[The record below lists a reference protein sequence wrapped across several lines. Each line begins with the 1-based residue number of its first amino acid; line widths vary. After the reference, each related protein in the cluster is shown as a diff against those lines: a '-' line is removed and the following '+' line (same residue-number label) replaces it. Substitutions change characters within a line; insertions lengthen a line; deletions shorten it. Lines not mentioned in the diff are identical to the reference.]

1 MNHRRR
7 VTGTIRAA
15 TLAVACSAALAFA
28 QVPPPPPMAPAP
40 RPATPSGAELVDRF
54 ISAFQEASRATEPA
68 SFDSTDLML
77 AELAGAARTSHE
89 AGTIDDDFAR
99 RFGRVLLVAKLMSI
113 TDRGGVLQPVF
124 NREFGSFVKDVTGKT
139 FDVSPDGSGQIGMLS
154 DAMATELSRL
164 GVEAR
169 RKSR

>member
-1 MNHRRR
+1 MDHRRR
-7 VTGTIRAA
+7 ATGKVRTA
-15 TLAVACSAALAFA
+15 TLVVACAAALAFA
-28 QVPPPPPMAPAP
+28 QAPPPPPMAPP
-40 RPATPSGAELVDRF
+40 PAAPSGARLVDRF
-54 ISAFQEASRATEPA
+54 IGAFQEASKATEPA
-68 SFDSTDLML
+68 NFDKMDIML

-99 RFGRVLLVAKLMSI
+99 RFGRVLMVAKLMSI

-139 FDVSPDGSGQIGMLS
+139 FDVSPEGSGQIGMLS
-154 DAMATELSRL
+154 DAMAAELSRL

>member
-7 VTGTIRAA
+7 ATGTVRAA
-15 TLAVACSAALAFA
+15 TLVVACAATLAFA
-28 QVPPPPPMAPAP
+28 QTPPPPPMSPSPPPA
-40 RPATPSGAELVDRF
+40 APSGAELVDRF
-54 ISAFQEASRATEPA
+54 INAFQKASRATEPA
-68 SFDSTDLML
+68 SFDDMDIML
-77 AELAGAARTSHE
+77 AELAATARASHE

-113 TDRGGVLQPVF
+113 TDRGGVLRPVF
-124 NREFGSFVKDVTGKT
+124 DREFGSFVKDVTGKT
-139 FDVSPDGSGQIGMLS
+139 YGMSPDGSGQIGMLS

>member
-1 MNHRRR
+1 MDHRRR
-7 VTGTIRAA
+7 ATGKVRTA
-15 TLAVACSAALAFA
+15 TLVVACAAALAFA
-28 QVPPPPPMAPAP
+28 QAPPPPPMAPP
-40 RPATPSGAELVDRF
+40 PAAPSGARLVDRF
-54 ISAFQEASRATEPA
+54 IGAFQEASKATEPA
-68 SFDSTDLML
+68 NFDKMDIML

-99 RFGRVLLVAKLMSI
+99 RFGRVLMVAKRMSI

-139 FDVSPDGSGQIGMLS
+139 FDVSPEGSGQIGMLS
-154 DAMATELSRL
+154 DAMAAELSRL